1 MCINE
6 YASHNDQ
13 HKADIRR
20 IAAAHNADR
29 ARMLATETERDMGCI
44 TLYMSKH
51 ELQRRLREALPPIKA
66 SVSPFREAF
75 KNGAVFVWD
84 EV

>member
-29 ARMLATETERDMGCI
+29 ARMLATEQERDLGCI

-51 ELQRRLREALPPIKA
+51 ELQQRL
-66 SVSPFREAF
+66 
-75 KNGAVFVWD
+75 NGARWQWARSMARDVLTRR
-84 EV
+84 